1 MNEILDNIGRFS
13 SHNIDSYRASVFGC
27 SFYSRYVPIFSIF
40 KNSGSRITKDYSIY
54 QHMITTNS
62 FVKKNYNHLINCFMV
77 RNQPFNYENKDGR
90 YCVRKGMIT
99 DENLKILICVCFK
112 NYKKIING
120 SSIITNDDFIVVVD
134 KQFQNSLI
142 YKHFCKKDL
151 FSDIDILSTK
161 DVNKYCFNSG
171 NIIPKFKNLV
181 NMQEYFKNVND
192 LMR

>member
-1 MNEILDNIGRFS
+1 
-13 SHNIDSYRASVFGC
+13 
-27 SFYSRYVPIFSIF
+27 
-40 KNSGSRITKDYSIY
+40 
-54 QHMITTNS
+54 
-62 FVKKNYNHLINCFMV
+62 MV
-77 RNQPFNYENKDGR
+77 RNEPFNYENKDGK

-112 NYKKIING
+112 NYKKIIN
-120 SSIITNDDFIVVVD
+120 SDSTITNNDFIVVVD

-161 DVNKYCFNSG
+161 DVDKYCFNSG

-181 NMQEYFKNVND
+181 HMQEYFKNVND